1 MAGWTLDDIPW
12 AAFDPA
18 RVDPAIVPLVKAAS
32 MVESNA
38 ADYRTYLN
46 NVFADDDRV
55 KRAVDGWAKEEEQHG
70 AALARWAVL
79 ADPQFDY
86 DTSFRAFTAGYRIPL
101 GAAASVRG
109 SRAGEMVARCMV
121 ETGTNSFYTALAEAT
136 AEPVLKAICRRI
148 ADDELAHYWMFHR
161 HMRRYLNSD
170 GLGLFARLRIALGRI
185 AESEDD
191 ELAYAFYAAN
201 AAQTGEA
208 YDRRRHGGEYQR
220 LALAYYTPSVVRNAV
235 ALVFSAVGLDAKGL
249 AGRAVTRFAC
259 WLVKRRHGM
268 LARRLAAS
276 GRGRD
281 LVAQA

>member
-18 RVDPAIVPLVKAAS
+18 GVDPAIVPLVKAAS

-38 ADYRTYLN
+38 ADYRTYLH

-55 KRAVDGWAKEEEQHG
+55 KRAVDNWAVEEEQHG
-70 AALARWAVL
+70 AALARWAAL
-79 ADPQFDY
+79 ADPDFDY
-86 DTSFRAFTAGYRIPL
+86 DAAFRAFTAGYRIPVE
-101 GAAASVRG
+101 AAASVRG

-136 AEPVLKAICRRI
+136 SEPVLKAICRRI
-148 ADDELAHYWMFHR
+148 ADDEYAHYWLFHR
-161 HMRRYLNSD
+161 HMERYLAHD
-170 GLGLFARLRIALGRI
+170 GLGFFARLRIALGRI
-185 AESEDD
+185 GESEDD

-201 AAQTGEA
+201 ARGAGER
-208 YDRRRHGGEYQR
+208 YDRRRHGGEYHR

-235 ALVFSAVGLDAKGL
+235 GMVFSAVGLKANGF

-259 WLVKRRHGM
+259 WLVKRRRSA
-268 LARRLAAS
+268 LARLAA
-276 GRGRD
+276 
-281 LVAQA
+281 A

>member
-12 AAFDPA
+12 AEFDPA

-38 ADYRTYLN
+38 ADYRAYLN

-55 KRAVDGWAKEEEQHG
+55 KHAVDGWAKEEEQHG
-70 AALARWAVL
+70 AALARWAAL
-79 ADPQFDY
+79 ADPDFDY
-86 DTSFRAFTAGYRIPL
+86 AGSFRAFTAGYHIPVD
-101 GAAASVRG
+101 ATASVRG
-109 SRAGEMVARCMV
+109 SRAGEMIARCMV

-148 ADDELAHYWMFHR
+148 ADDELAHYWLFHR
-161 HMRRYLNSD
+161 HMRRYLDRD
-170 GLGLFARLRIALGRI
+170 GLGFFARLRIALSRI

-191 ELAYAFYAAN
+191 ELAYAFFAAN
-201 AAQTGEA
+201 AERAGET

-235 ALVFSAVGLDAKGL
+235 GMVFSAVGLDANGL
-249 AGRAVTRFAC
+249 AGRAVTRVAC
-259 WLVKRRHGM
+259 WLVKRRRGS
-268 LARRLAAS
+268 LARLAA
-276 GRGRD
+276 
-281 LVAQA
+281 A